1 MEGEHLN
8 SSVVFQLLGYFI
20 RKNQWAKKEFSNFTH
35 PPSLYILAKICIEKY
50 IAKIFIL

>member
-8 SSVVFQLLGYFI
+8 SSVVFQLLSYFI

-35 PPSLYILAKICIEKY
+35 PPSLYILANIY
-50 IAKIFIL
+50 IANYTAKIFIL